1 MLLRAAEARQEAQRM
16 PSNLPNSS
24 EEAGL
29 LSPTRSLRSSTS
41 AGSFAFLDAPGDSW
55 HRYITLA
62 RPSVPSRKMPKPTP
76 DYSLYYVTGRSLLPT
91 PPNSYTGHVGDYYL
105 SHLEEALKGG
115 VTVVQVREKDVDGK
129 EFLEVAKR
137 VKEVCD
143 KYDVPLFINDRV
155 DIALALRCHCHVGQT
170 DLPAR
175 LVRQLL
181 GPDAL
186 IGVSVNTPEEMQ
198 VVMDEGVVDY
208 VGVGPCFGTQT
219 KKNLNPIL
227 GPRGARAVLETLG
240 ESKIKAVIIGGI
252 TPSTIPNV
260 LAQTRAPL
268 PSGGYRSLDG
278 LAVVSAIAAST
289 EPESAARELR
299 EMFER
304 KPTYPLRSPNAEALS
319 AEQVVEEAVELLR
332 ILKDGKKTPLVHHI
346 TNFVVMNDTAN
357 LTLAFGASPIMS
369 ASPDE
374 APHLSKL
381 ISCLLLNLG
390 TITEAQLNAQ
400 KIAGAAANRNGKP
413 VVFDPVGVGATE
425 YRKKSASDLLN
436 ICHVSIIKGNAG
448 EIGALAGLSEVKAR
462 GVDSVGKGFKDP
474 ATVVKTLAA
483 REKLIV
489 AMSGETDYISDGSVC
504 FTIKNGTFWQEKITG
519 SGCMASAAVALFAG
533 LEHESGPLVAAVAG
547 LLAINVAAEI
557 AAGRP
562 EVNGPNT
569 FRAALIDA
577 CYNLRVEDVR
587 SRAKVQRI

>member
-1 MLLRAAEARQEAQRM
+1 M
-16 PSNLPNSS
+16 PN
-24 EEAGL
+24 
-29 LSPTRSLRSSTS
+29 
-41 AGSFAFLDAPGDSW
+41 F
-55 HRYITLA
+55 
-62 RPSVPSRKMPKPTP
+62 
-76 DYSLYYVTGRSLLPT
+76 SLYYVTGRSLLP
-91 PPNSYTGHVGDYYL
+91 PPPSSYTGPKEDYYL
-105 SHLEEALKGG
+105 AHLEQALKGG
-115 VTVVQVREKDVDGK
+115 VTVVQVREKDVDGA
-129 EFLEVAKR
+129 EFLEVAR
-137 VKEVCD
+137 RTKEVCD

-155 DIALALRCHCHVGQT
+155 DVALALKCHCHVGQT

-198 VVMDEGVVDY
+198 VVMDEGVADY

-227 GPRGARAVLETLG
+227 GPRGVRAVLETLG
-240 ESKIKAVIIGGI
+240 ESEIKAVIIGESIVLSACFRIRRIRRIRRAGRSGCTLAGGI

-260 LAQTRAPL
+260 LAQTPAPL
-268 PSGGYRSLDG
+268 PSGGYRALDG

-289 EPESAARELR
+289 EPETAARELR
-299 EMFER
+299 EMFDR
-304 KPTYPLRSPNAEALS
+304 KPAYPSRLLDPGELS
-319 AEQVVEEAVELLR
+319 ADHVVEQAVELLR
-332 ILKDGKKTPLVHHI
+332 ILKDGEKTPLVHHI

-374 APHLSKL
+374 APHLSQL

-400 KIAGAAANRNGKP
+400 KIAGAAANKNRKP

-436 ICHVSIIKGNAG
+436 TCHVSIIKGNAG
-448 EIGALAGLSEVKAR
+448 EIGALSGLSEVKAR

-483 REKLIV
+483 REKLVV
-489 AMSGETDYISDGSVC
+489 AMSGETDYISDGQVS

-533 LEHESGPLVAAVAG
+533 LQHESGPFIAAIAG

-557 AAGRP
+557 AAARP

-577 CYNLRVEDVR
+577 CYNLRPEDVR
-587 SRAKVQRI
+587 SRAKVQRV